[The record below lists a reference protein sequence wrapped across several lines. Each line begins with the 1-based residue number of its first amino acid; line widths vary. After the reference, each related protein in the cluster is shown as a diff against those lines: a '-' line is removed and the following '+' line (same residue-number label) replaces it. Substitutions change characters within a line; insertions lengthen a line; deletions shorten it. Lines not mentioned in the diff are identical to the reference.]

1 MRRILRALV
10 IAVGLVGVVVVVVTF
25 AQSGSPEG
33 SARTRIWDGVFTP
46 AQVQRGRAA
55 FTTSCVR
62 CHALDAQGVPF
73 RMSGE
78 PFWNNWADD
87 PLEVMFSRIRSSMP
101 NNAPGTLD
109 DQTYADLVAF
119 ILSVNGV
126 PATGTTDLT
135 PTAMPAIQMV
145 RREGPRPVPEG
156 ALVNVVG
163 CLVQS
168 GRVWIVESASE
179 PMRSRA
185 RGLDADLAR
194 AEQLSAA
201 DRTYELKFALVPL
214 GAMRGQRVVARGLL
228 MRDPDAINVEAVR
241 SLGRPCAR

>member
-1 MRRILRALV
+1 MRRILLVAVVGTAL
-10 IAVGLVGVVVVVVTF
+10 AGLVTALAF
-25 AQSGSPEG
+25 AQATGPEG
-33 SARTRIWDGVFTP
+33 AQRRSIWDGVFTA
-46 AQVQRGRAA
+46 AQVQRGGAA
-55 FTTSCVR
+55 FNASCIR

-126 PATGTTDLT
+126 PAAGGAELT
-135 PTAMPAIQMV
+135 SAAMPAIQMV
-145 RREGPRPVPEG
+145 RRDGPRPVPEG

-163 CLVQS
+163 CLAQN
-168 GRVWIVESASE
+168 GRAWLVESASE

-194 AEQLSAA
+194 AEQLVPAG
-201 DRTYELKFALVPL
+201 RTYELKFALVPL

-241 SLGRPCAR
+241 SLGRPCAG